1 MENFFS
7 SIKNYHLKNFEY
19 YSQKITV
26 RKSDKETHAT
36 AERYIFGM
44 LMLTSYKTKAAVNL
58 EALLVYPLANH
69 PPALCVPGGPTRKC
83 VKSKL
88 YDAALKDLYLNDGKQ
103 SPGKETLHTYFLDV
117 IALMQVLPQ
126 NI

>member
-1 MENFFS
+1 M
-7 SIKNYHLKNFEY
+7 KNFEY
-19 YSQKITV
+19 CSQKITV
-26 RKSDKETHAT
+26 WKGDKETQVT

-44 LMLTSYKTKAAVNL
+44 LMSTSYKTKAAVNL
-58 EALLVYPLANH
+58 EASLVYPLANH
-69 PPALCVPGGPTRKC
+69 PPALCVPGGATRKC